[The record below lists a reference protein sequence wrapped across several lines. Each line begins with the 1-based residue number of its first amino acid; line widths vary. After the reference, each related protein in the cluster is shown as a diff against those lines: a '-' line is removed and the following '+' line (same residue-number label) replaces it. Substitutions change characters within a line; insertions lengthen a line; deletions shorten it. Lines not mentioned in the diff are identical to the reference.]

1 MDLIQVRTT
10 VLVVFALAGAAI
22 ALFDIV
28 VHICLVYLLVE
39 NACIRHARI
48 ELDPGRREHEVDM
61 ACELIA
67 PEFDDASQVE
77 LTDYVVRL
85 DQGVHIGFQAILCI
99 NAFLVELDLNEAVR
113 VRANDEVHLGPVD
126 HDYFLDVVNDVR

>member
-1 MDLIQVRTT
+1 MDLKEVGTT

-39 NACIRHARI
+39 NACISHARI

-77 LTDYVVRL
+77 LADHVVRL
-85 DQGVHIGFQAILCI
+85 DQGVHIGSKAVLCI

-113 VRANDEVHLGPVD
+113 VRANDEIHFGPVD